1 MIAYLT
7 NAESCD
13 SLSINLIDRLSQ
25 KAVPVNMSNE
35 NSVKTMR
42 GLREDGIVYVAAEL
56 FLQNG
61 IENVK
66 MTDVAEKAEV
76 GVASLY
82 RYFGTKETLVIRA
95 GALLWRDLNTLFS
108 SVYEAEDFLA
118 CPGIERVSRLF
129 GVYRTLFRE
138 QPEFIR
144 FVGDFDN
151 FVMRAK
157 PDPAAMAEY
166 EAGVLNF
173 FPVFFSSYEAGIR
186 DGSIRPIASP
196 RLYYDSV
203 CHAVMALTQ
212 KLLRGEILQTDGF
225 GDASE
230 LTLLLDM
237 AERYLHP

>member
-1 MIAYLT
+1 M
-7 NAESCD
+7 
-13 SLSINLIDRLSQ
+13 
-25 KAVPVNMSNE
+25 MSE
-35 NSVKTMR
+35 NSLKSLR
-42 GLREDGIVYVAAEL
+42 DLREDGIVYVAAEL

-82 RYFGTKETLVIRA
+82 RYFGTKDALVIRA
-95 GALLWRDLNTLFS
+95 GALLWRDLDRLFS
-108 SVYEAEDFLA
+108 EVYEAADFRA
-118 CPGIERVSRLF
+118 RPGIEQVSRLF
-129 GVYRTLFRE
+129 GVYLTLFRE
-138 QPEFIR
+138 QPDFIR
-144 FVGDFDN
+144 FVGNFDS
-151 FVMRAK
+151 FVMHVK
-157 PDPAAMAEY
+157 PDPAVLAEY

-173 FPVFFSSYEAGIR
+173 YPVFLSSYEAGIR

-203 CHAVMALTQ
+203 CHAVMALAQ

-230 LTLLLDM
+230 LTLLQDM
-237 AERYLHP
+237 AERYLRP

>member
-1 MIAYLT
+1 M
-7 NAESCD
+7 N
-13 SLSINLIDRLSQ
+13 
-25 KAVPVNMSNE
+25 NE
-35 NSVKTMR
+35 NSAKSLR

-95 GALLWRDLNTLFS
+95 GALLWRDLDTLFS
-108 SVYEAEDFLA
+108 SVYEAEDFRTR
-118 CPGIERVSRLF
+118 PGIERVSRLF
-129 GVYRTLFRE
+129 GVYLILFRE
-138 QPEFIR
+138 QPDFIR
-144 FVGDFDN
+144 FVGNFDS
-151 FVMRAK
+151 FVMHAK
-157 PDPAAMAEY
+157 PDPAVLAEY

-173 FPVFFSSYEAGIR
+173 YPVFLSSYEAGIR

-203 CHAVMALTQ
+203 CHAVMALAQ

-237 AERYLHP
+237 AARYLRP

>member
-1 MIAYLT
+1 M
-7 NAESCD
+7 N
-13 SLSINLIDRLSQ
+13 
-25 KAVPVNMSNE
+25 NE
-35 NSVKTMR
+35 NSAKSLR

-95 GALLWRDLNTLFS
+95 GALLWRDLDTLFS
-108 SVYEAEDFLA
+108 SVYEAEDFRPR
-118 CPGIERVSRLF
+118 PGIERVSRLF
-129 GVYRTLFRE
+129 GVYLTLFRE
-138 QPEFIR
+138 QPDFIR
-144 FVGDFDN
+144 FVGNFDS
-151 FVMRAK
+151 FVMHAK
-157 PDPAAMAEY
+157 PDPAVLAE
-166 EAGVLNF
+166 
-173 FPVFFSSYEAGIR
+173 YEAGIR

-203 CHAVMALTQ
+203 CHAVMALAQ

-237 AERYLHP
+237 AERYLRP

>member
-1 MIAYLT
+1 MNPENIGK
-7 NAESCD
+7 
-13 SLSINLIDRLSQ
+13 SLKN
-25 KAVPVNMSNE
+25 
-35 NSVKTMR
+35 
-42 GLREDGIVYVAAEL
+42 LREDSIVYVAAEL
-56 FLQNG
+56 FLQDG
-61 IENVK
+61 IEDVK
-66 MTDVAEKAEV
+66 MTDIAARAEV

-82 RYFGTKETLVIRA
+82 RYFGTKEALVLRA
-95 GALLWRDLNTLFS
+95 GALLWQDLHTLFS

-144 FVGDFDN
+144 FVGDFDS

-173 FPVFFSSYEAGIR
+173 FPVFLNSYEAGIR
-186 DGSIRPIASP
+186 DGSIRPIVSP

-203 CHAVMALTQ
+203 CHAVMALAQ

-237 AERYLHP
+237 AERYLRP